1 MDVETSVKPLDTMQ
15 KIDACLSADFE
26 SPFSKR
32 SLSVIEKIK
41 IAAADLLYG
50 YKENLAS
57 TNTHLSEEI
66 NDHFFGLYTFPN
78 SLENVT
84 LAMAKTY
91 TLMTKLAEIF
101 ENGLYHKF
109 GIGKIVTFGNPEFDE
124 DKPIFKFTVSLYFL
138 LEGHKIANPI
148 NIETSVLLLD
158 TVMDPVFK
166 PKVVTKRGIVSSDI
180 KYYTKFNID
189 EFIQNFKTKKEDNF
203 KPEDIAEDIMKD
215 IQFSAD
221 KINRMFF
228 TYLLHT
234 NLDISNALKDIRI
247 RHCEMCGKFGC
258 KIRSCDP
265 LALYEFNEDES
276 RLNVSKDTLINALID
291 IFNYYSINDRSDSEK
306 GKSCAIWNIFHW
318 NILTGT
324 DSDIYKLLFNEMFEK
339 YMIQALQYMLK
350 ELSGYKF

>member
-57 TNTHLSEEI
+57 TNINLSKEI
-66 NDHFFGLYTFPN
+66 NDRFFGPCTYPN

-101 ENGLYHKF
+101 ENDLYHKF
-109 GIGKIVTFGNPEFDE
+109 GIGKIVTFGNPKFDE
-124 DKPIFKFTVSLYFL
+124 DKPIFKFTVFLIFL
-138 LEGHKIANPI
+138 LDGHKIANPI
-148 NIETSVLLLD
+148 SIETSVLLMD
-158 TVMDPVFK
+158 TIMDPVFK
-166 PKVVTKRGIVSSDI
+166 PKEITKRGIVSSDI
-180 KYYTKFNID
+180 NYYTKFNID
-189 EFIQNFKTKKEDNF
+189 EFVKNFKTKKEDNF

-215 IQFSAD
+215 IQLSAD
-221 KINRMFF
+221 KVNRMFF

-234 NLDISNALKDIRI
+234 NLDISNVIKDIRSQ
-247 RHCEMCGKFGC
+247 HCEMCGQFGC
-258 KIRSCDP
+258 RVHSCDP
-265 LALYEFNEDES
+265 LALYEFNDED
-276 RLNVSKDTLINALID
+276 RLSVSKDTLINALID
-291 IFNYYSINDRSDSEK
+291 IFNYYNINDRSDSN
-306 GKSCAIWNIFHW
+306 CAIWNIFHW

-324 DSDIYKLLFNEMFEK
+324 DSDVYKMIFNEMFEK
-339 YMIQALQYMLK
+339 YMTQALQYMLK
-350 ELSGYKF
+350 ELSGYNF

>member
-57 TNTHLSEEI
+57 TNRNLSKEI
-66 NDHFFGLYTFPN
+66 DDHFFGLCTYPN

-84 LAMAKTY
+84 LAIAKTY

-101 ENGLYHKF
+101 ENDLYHKF
-109 GIGKIVTFGNPEFDE
+109 GIGKIVTFGDPKFDE
-124 DKPIFKFTVSLYFL
+124 DKPIFKFTVSLLFL
-138 LEGHKIANPI
+138 LDGHKIANPI
-148 NIETSVLLLD
+148 SIETSVLLMD
-158 TVMDPVFK
+158 TIMDPVFK
-166 PKVVTKRGIVSSDI
+166 PKEITKRGIVSSDI
-180 KYYTKFNID
+180 NYYTKFNID
-189 EFIQNFKTKKEDNF
+189 EFVKNFKTKEEDNF

-215 IQFSAD
+215 IQLSAD
-221 KINRMFF
+221 KVNRVFF

-234 NLDISNALKDIRI
+234 NLDISNALKDIRS
-247 RHCEMCGKFGC
+247 RHCEMCGQFGC
-258 KIRSCDP
+258 RVHSCDP
-265 LALYEFNEDES
+265 LALYEFNDED
-276 RLNVSKDTLINALID
+276 RLSVSKDTLINALID
-291 IFNYYSINDRSDSEK
+291 IFNYYNINDRSDSN
-306 GKSCAIWNIFHW
+306 CAIWNIFHW

-324 DSDIYKLLFNEMFEK
+324 DSDVYKMIFNEMFEK
-339 YMIQALQYMLK
+339 YMTQALQYMLK
-350 ELSGYKF
+350 ELSGYNF